1 MVMSKR
7 QQEIKAMLRVALT
20 TTANHYQY
28 YHKAAMGAETPKV
41 KALLMVLAD
50 EEAELM
56 DRVRDMLATGI
67 TEELEE
73 LSQTYKPENLPNE
86 MPFDLSRE
94 ETDPRIYVCNQALK
108 NEVKGYTFFLSIA
121 ARAKSE
127 IISRLFEYFAYRKMG
142 QMKKIRRVCETF

>member
-1 MVMSKR
+1 MSDR
-7 QQEIKAMLRVALT
+7 QKDIKAMLRLALT
-20 TTANHYQY
+20 TAANHYQY
-28 YHKAAMGAETPKV
+28 YHKAAMGVETPKV

-56 DRVRDMLATGI
+56 DRIRDMMATGI

-73 LSQTYKPENLPNE
+73 LSKTYDPEDLPNE

-94 ETDPRIYVCNQALK
+94 ERDPRIYVCNQALK
-108 NEVKGYTFFLSIA
+108 YELKGYAFFLSIA

-127 IISRLFEYFAYRKMG
+127 IISRLFEYFARRKLG
-142 QMKKIRRVCETF
+142 QIKKIRRVCETF